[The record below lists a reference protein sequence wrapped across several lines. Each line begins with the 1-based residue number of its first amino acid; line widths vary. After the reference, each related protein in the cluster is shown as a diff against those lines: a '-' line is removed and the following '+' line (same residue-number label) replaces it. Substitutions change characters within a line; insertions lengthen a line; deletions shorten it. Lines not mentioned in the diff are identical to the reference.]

1 MFVQIPPR
9 SNGEV
14 EKVSHY
20 QDKPQDDVEGDTK
33 CLWCFPCW
41 KGQNNQL
48 SGYHKDKQYVYLLL
62 LQNQTEHASS
72 SRICCHLKGEL
83 NFSVI
88 FISRG
93 LSLINFGQNFGLASS
108 LTSSLT
114 LS

>member
-1 MFVQIPPR
+1 MFFQIPPR

-33 CLWCFPCW
+33 CLWCFPSW
-41 KGQNNQL
+41 KGQNYQL

-83 NFSVI
+83 NFSVSFDI
-88 FISRG
+88 H
-93 LSLINFGQNFGLASS
+93 
-108 LTSSLT
+108 
-114 LS
+114 